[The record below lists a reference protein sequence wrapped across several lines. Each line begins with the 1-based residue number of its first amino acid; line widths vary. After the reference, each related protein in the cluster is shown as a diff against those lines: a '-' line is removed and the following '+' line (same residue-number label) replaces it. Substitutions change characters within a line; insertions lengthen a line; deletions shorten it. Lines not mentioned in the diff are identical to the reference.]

1 MEPRTIIFSIYAV
14 VGLCLILFN
23 RQISDFNYKL
33 VLYFTNKLN
42 LDDLFLFKVNH
53 KNRDSMRVLTR
64 TFTITFGLII
74 FSLSIYY
81 LIGN

>member
-1 MEPRTIIFSIYAV
+1 MDSRTIIFSIYALI
-14 VGLCLILFN
+14 GLMLILFN

-42 LDDLFLFKVNH
+42 LDQLFLFRVDH

-64 TFTITFGLII
+64 TSTICFGLLI

-81 LIGN
+81 LMS